1 MSEFGHM
8 MREILR
14 DYHECVA
21 TPYTEGAMYVRPMF
35 HSSDRSLSFLVKPY
49 GSYRHLRKEYLVFR
63 SYDGALWEFHEIP
76 F

>member
-1 MSEFGHM
+1 MSEFGDM

-14 DYHECVA
+14 DYHNNIGSV
-21 TPYTEGAMYVRPMF
+21 YNGGAMYVKPMF
-35 HSSDRSLSFLVKPY
+35 HSSDRSLSFLVKPF
-49 GSYRHLRKEYLVFR
+49 GSFKHLRKEYLVFR